1 MKRYLM
7 IAVLALMMSSV
18 ATAGSFGVVPGKP
31 VRTYAGKPG
40 KVDGVYTIVVPQPN
54 SEFESYSAVATPEIG
69 ICKVWG
75 IGKDHDNDRYG
86 ADVREAYDRL
96 KALLNDKYGASQEYS
111 YIKSGALWDKPED
124 WVMSVKENERTLV
137 SYWLMPDKQAVE
149 GIKSISLEVKAFSSG
164 SAYLDLTYEFE
175 NFPLCKKR
183 FNATE
188 ASGL

>member
-1 MKRYLM
+1 MKFY
-7 IAVLALMMSSV
+7 ATVAGLALTISSI
-18 ATAGSFGVVPGKP
+18 AMARSFGVAPGKP
-31 VRTYAGKPG
+31 VRTYAGKPSS
-40 KVDGVYTIVVPQPN
+40 VDGVYKIIVPQPN
-54 SEFESYSAVATPEIG
+54 SEFESYSAVATPETG

-86 ADVREAYDRL
+86 ANVREAYDRL
-96 KALLNDKYGASQEYS
+96 KAILNEKYGASQEYS

-124 WVMSVKENERTLV
+124 WVMSVKENERTMV
-137 SYWLMPDKQAVE
+137 SYWIMPDKHAVE
-149 GIKSISLEVKAFSSG
+149 GIKSISLEVKAFSSS

-183 FNATE
+183 FNSTE